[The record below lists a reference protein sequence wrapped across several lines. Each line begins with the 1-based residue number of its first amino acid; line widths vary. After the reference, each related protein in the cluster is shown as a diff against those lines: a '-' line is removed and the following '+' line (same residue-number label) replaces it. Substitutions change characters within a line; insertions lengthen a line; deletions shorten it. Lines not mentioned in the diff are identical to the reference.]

1 MKIDNKALSAC
12 LLGGAIGDALGA
24 PVEFMDLR
32 SIRQKYGRSGLQ
44 TYSPCYG
51 GLGKITDDTQM
62 ALFTLEGMIRA
73 RLRWLE
79 RGIASIPDVLYHA
92 YLRWLC
98 TQDNVRNPDRPD
110 YVYSG
115 WLLDQKVLHHRRA
128 PGNSC
133 LSALRNDGIMGSMD
147 NRVNNSKG
155 CGTIMRIAPV
165 GLMMDEPFQ
174 TACEIAALTHGH
186 PTGYLSAGFL
196 AELIYRLRIGD
207 DLNHAI
213 QTTIAILE
221 GYDDNQ
227 ETLWAVYKA
236 SSLADDYDDVSP
248 EMVEQLGAGWIAE
261 EALAISLFC
270 ALKAKDFRDGVLMA
284 VNHSGD
290 SDSTGAITG
299 NILGLIHGVDGIPTE
314 WIDDLEVRDIINEM
328 AEDVLAVLDLS
339 SEETVD
345 PTEYNQRRLLEKYPP
360 N

>member
-1 MKIDNKALSAC
+1 MKIHLSILQGC

-24 PVEFMDLR
+24 PVEFMDSR
-32 SIRQKYGRSGLQ
+32 SIRQKYGHSGLQ
-44 TYSPCYG
+44 TYG
-51 GLGKITDDTQM
+51 GFGKITDDTQM
-62 ALFTLEGMIRA
+62 ALFTLEGMLRA
-73 RLRWLE
+73 RLSSLE
-79 RGIASIPDVLYHA
+79 QGKVAFHDILYHA
-92 YLRWLC
+92 YLRWLY
-98 TQDNVRNPDRPD
+98 TLGNVRNYEMPD
-110 YVYSG
+110 YVYVG
-115 WLLDQKVLHHRRA
+115 WLLEQRILHDRRA

-133 LSALRNDGIMGSMD
+133 LSALLDYGNIGSIE
-147 NRVNNSKG
+147 NPINNSKG

-236 SSLADDYDDVSP
+236 SSLADGYDASP

-261 EALAISLFC
+261 EALSISLFC

-314 WIDDLEVRDIINEM
+314 WIDDLEVRDIIDEM
-328 AEDVLAVLDLS
+328 VEDALVVLDLPL
-339 SEETVD
+339 EEVGD
-345 PTEYNQRRLLEKYPP
+345 SNELKRRRLMEKYPP